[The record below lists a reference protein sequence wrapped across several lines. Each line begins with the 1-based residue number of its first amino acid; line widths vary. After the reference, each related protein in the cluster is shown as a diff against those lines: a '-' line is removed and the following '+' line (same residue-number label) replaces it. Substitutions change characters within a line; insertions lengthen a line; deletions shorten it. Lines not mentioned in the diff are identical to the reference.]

1 MGQLRISMASVLHIG
16 NAHADRSAYDAAGQR
31 DSVIIGLNIGQAVS
45 VNCQFMNGALNIGDQ
60 GCSIASEAVHRYCAR
75 YGSASNGAGTGRE
88 TSFAK
93 MNFRIA

>member
-1 MGQLRISMASVLHIG
+1 
-16 NAHADRSAYDAAGQR
+16 
-31 DSVIIGLNIGQAVS
+31 
-45 VNCQFMNGALNIGDQ
+45 MNGALNIGDQ